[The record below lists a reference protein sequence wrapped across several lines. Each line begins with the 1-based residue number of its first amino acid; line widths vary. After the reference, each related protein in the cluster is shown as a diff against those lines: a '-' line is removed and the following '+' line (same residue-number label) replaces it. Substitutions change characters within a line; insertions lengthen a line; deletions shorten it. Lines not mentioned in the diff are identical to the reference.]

1 MSIKGIGNPRFL
13 LHSIRT
19 PRLLRPWLRG
29 AVLALALLFIVGLLR
44 TQWEAIQRQP
54 WQLREERLALAA
66 GLLSLAWL
74 VEVLLWRRALH
85 LWGGRLGFAQALYVW
100 FASILVR
107 YVPGN
112 LWQPLGMTL
121 LAQERGVRPVATV
134 ASIALYQAINLLS
147 ALPFAGAY
155 LLWVE
160 RELHLPA
167 EMELGWLLLAALP
180 FLVLLLR
187 PGWLQAGL
195 DGLLRALG
203 REPLEAS
210 LRARDLAALG
220 LGGLVDW
227 ILWSG
232 AFALL
237 AGAILELP
245 GREEVWAGLLTA
257 YPVAYAVGYLS
268 FVTPGGLAVR
278 EGALAL
284 LLAPVLGSGPGLLLA
299 LAMRTLQILL
309 EVLWAGCVFLLGCA
323 RRTR

>member
-1 MSIKGIGNPRFL
+1 M
-13 LHSIRT
+13 HSIRGS
-19 PRLLRPWLRG
+19 RALRPWVRG
-29 AVLALALLFIVGLLR
+29 AVLALALLSIIGLLH

-54 WQLREERLALAA
+54 WQLRGERLALAA

-74 VEVLLWRRALH
+74 VEVLLWRRSLH
-85 LWGGRLGFAQALYVW
+85 LWGGRLGWGQALYVW

-107 YVPGN
+107 YIPGN

-121 LAQERGVRPVATV
+121 LAQERGVRPVATM

-155 LLWVE
+155 LQWVD
-160 RELHLPA
+160 RGWVDGELRLGA
-167 EMELGWLLLAALP
+167 GGDMGWLLLAGLP

-203 REPLEAS
+203 REPLDAS
-210 LRARDLAALG
+210 LRARDLAILW

-237 AGAILELP
+237 AGAVLELP
-245 GREEVWAGLLTA
+245 GRAEVWAGLLTA

-268 FVTPGGLAVR
+268 FVAPGGLAIR

-284 LLAPVLGSGPGLLLA
+284 LLAPVLGPGPGILLA
-299 LAMRTLQILL
+299 LAMRTLQVVL
-309 EVLWAGCVFLLGCA
+309 EVLWAGCVLLFGTDG
-323 RRTR
+323 RIWRP